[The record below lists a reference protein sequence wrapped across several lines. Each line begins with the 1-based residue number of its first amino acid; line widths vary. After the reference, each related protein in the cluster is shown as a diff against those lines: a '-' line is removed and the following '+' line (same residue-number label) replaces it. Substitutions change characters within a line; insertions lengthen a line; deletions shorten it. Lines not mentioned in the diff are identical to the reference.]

1 MKAYVATV
9 LVVDLDDIGKENTI
23 LNLEYAAEERGLC
36 WTDILSVEEYEISDW
51 GEKHPLW
58 SLSSDGLIEC
68 LENLKSGQNK
78 H

>member
-23 LNLEYAAEERGLC
+23 LNLEYARGLC
-36 WTDILSVEEYEISDW
+36 WTDTLSVEEYEIGEW
-51 GEKHPLW
+51 GEKHPLR
-58 SLSSDGLIEC
+58 SRSSDRRKRYIES
-68 LENLKSGQNK
+68 LKSGQNK

>member
-23 LNLEYAAEERGLC
+23 LNLEYARGLC
-36 WTDILSVEEYEISDW
+36 WTDTLSVEEYEI
-51 GEKHPLW
+51 GEWRKEHPLRF
-58 SLSSDGLIEC
+58 SDKRRKYIES
-68 LENLKSGQNK
+68 LKSGQNK